1 MTTLNDYITQTRRLL
16 HDANANFWTNDELTD
31 YINQARNR
39 LIRDTGIKRV
49 LQNTI
54 AVYNQEYYTFDNS
67 TGAVSGILVTN
78 AGQGYT
84 AVPNVTL
91 TASPTGNTATA
102 TANLGG
108 VGEYGSNNANS
119 IASVNLVNAGSGY
132 TTAPTVTITSSDGN
146 GSGGAAQA
154 FLVGMPQGNLT
165 MDIININLY
174 WGNTR
179 IPMRYLPWTQ
189 FNAEL
194 RFWQN
199 YVGRPIAYSMYGPNG
214 FYIAPVPDQNYAMEI
229 DTVVRPIDM
238 VTLDQIETDIPDPWR
253 NPVPFYASYLAKYK
267 EQSYGEAELFKNQYT
282 AQTQNVLSNTFT
294 RRMPDPYSRP
304 Y

>member
-1 MTTLNDYITQTRRLL
+1 MTTLQDYITQTRRLL

-39 LIRDTGIKRV
+39 LIRDTGVKRV

-84 AVPNVTL
+84 STPTVQL
-91 TASPTGNTATA
+91 TASPIGNNATA

-132 TTAPTVTITSSDGN
+132 TTAPTVTITGGG

-199 YVGRPIAYSMYGPNG
+199 YVGHDR
-214 FYIAPVPDQNYAMEI
+214 
-229 DTVVRPIDM
+229 
-238 VTLDQIETDIPDPWR
+238 
-253 NPVPFYASYLAKYK
+253 
-267 EQSYGEAELFKNQYT
+267 
-282 AQTQNVLSNTFT
+282 
-294 RRMPDPYSRP
+294 SRS
-304 Y
+304 